1 MNHKTAI
8 NNGVKN
14 NIGPQQFQ
22 NNDSIK
28 VYNKQRKALNKYQ
41 STINEAIM
49 YVHDSKTVN
58 IHNKIIRQFMRCK

>member
-22 NNDSIK
+22 NNSPIK
-28 VYNKQRKALNKYQ
+28 VYKK
-41 STINEAIM
+41 
-49 YVHDSKTVN
+49 
-58 IHNKIIRQFMRCK
+58 